1 MHSICSCLQCRPN
14 LANGIEAACPDDVQG
29 GVNNATVLRGQRDGT
44 GRCVEYVRPLG
55 ASGEWSYFVQVTSQI
70 HSGTS
75 L

>member
-14 LANGIEAACPDDVQG
+14 RAEGTEAACPDDVQG
-29 GVNNATVLRGQRDGT
+29 GLNNATVLRGRQESG
-44 GRCVEYVRPLG
+44 GRCVEYVRPLS

-70 HSGTS
+70 YSGTS